1 MFAHHVYAF
10 TYRFT
15 VPSPVDIFSYLLS
28 PSLTRVPLA
37 RLALSPLYDDF
48 TAACRGL
55 HSPRNWFSP
64 ANLADLYNMYIRLDR
79 DCDGLLTLEY
89 VLTPCHS
96 LFDAIY
102 FVYSIIMWVTQLLI
116 TRLHSL
122 LSPSHS
128 ASMRSELAP
137 LYDSAVPRPVL
148 RALMT
153 YGSPYTAALADGG
166 VEHPVDFKVRR

>member
-1 MFAHHVYAF
+1 MHVIDSLREVPYSLIMFIHSHPA
-10 TYRFT
+10 
-15 VPSPVDIFSYLLS
+15 SPPPHRRYILLPFSYLRS

-89 VLTPCHS
+89 VLTPLRF
-96 LFDAIY
+96 LFDVIY
-102 FVYSIIMWVTQLLI
+102 FVDSTVMWAARPLI
-116 TRLHSL
+116 TRLQSL
-122 LSPSHS
+122 LSSSSSHS
-128 ASMRSELAP
+128 VPPNTASWRRS
-137 LYDSAVPRPVL
+137 
-148 RALMT
+148 T
-153 YGSPYTAALADGG
+153 TAQSRGPCCA
-166 VEHPVDFKVRR
+166 R